1 MVRLASSVA
10 APMLLTLA
18 LLQSAHALSN
28 SNMER
33 PEGAEQLLSGPALAT
48 EEHVVFG
55 QEVSMTSSAGSGW
68 SFESDGSS
76 WHVWTHTSVF
86 DRVDLPLWPEA
97 MKEARIILS
106 SGMCRTDSSR
116 PMPPFVP
123 PRELE
128 HCGSHI
134 LATAHDDVPHGLPM
148 AVAQAQMQ
156 KWLAQFMGWSQN
168 VQTGDS
174 LSATLG
180 PEAFISLGNS
190 SIYHF
195 VPLSARAMGLRPDSR
210 LDLTA
215 HVFGSHHYL
224 HELIAPKVMYRGKQW
239 LDNYRVEAQLQRTT
253 HGFVSIRIQV
263 ISTLPAAPNVSIEPQ
278 DHAESRIAW
287 IGPTKNAAS
296 FMLAA
301 NQSMPE
307 SLHLPNDFYA
317 PTSDQYTGSV
327 SIRTAG
333 FSSFHP
339 NLLVTANSHATSLTE
354 SNSYH
359 LSTLLVLPRTYFFDP
374 YQLRQ
379 QHDDGL
385 LGSRF
390 QHYGQTELE
399 KPAEAV
405 STWGSVL
412 VLSQDMRESQFNVTV
427 PIHAR
432 YRLPPVHEQT
442 VGYRGEPTGDTH
454 VDLTLPPPI
463 SAVVCPAGDPP
474 LPAND
479 ILSNLHI
486 RLALFD
492 ELGLVP
498 VSSLQIAPDTD
509 MLLRMPVPSTSHT
522 SLIQLSTLGLL
533 FAGAIFVI
541 HSARSSKS
549 H

>member
-1 MVRLASSVA
+1 MVRPASSIA
-10 APMLLTLA
+10 AHMLLALA
-18 LLQSAHALSN
+18 LLQPAHTLSN
-28 SNMER
+28 SNMQR
-33 PEGAEQLLSGPALAT
+33 PEGAEQLLSGPTFAT

-76 WHVWTHTSVF
+76 WHVWTHTSIF

-106 SGMCRTDSSR
+106 SSMCRTDSS

-128 HCGSHI
+128 HCGSHV
-134 LATAHDDVPHGLPM
+134 LATAHNDVPHGLHM
-148 AVAQAQMQ
+148 AVAQTQMRE
-156 KWLAQFMGWSQN
+156 WLAQFMGWSQST
-168 VQTGDS
+168 QTGDS

-180 PEAFISLGNS
+180 PKAFISVGNS

-195 VPLSARAMGLRPDSR
+195 TPLSARAMGLRPDSR

-215 HVFGSHHYL
+215 HVFGPQHYL
-224 HELIAPKVMYRGKQW
+224 HELIAPKVMCRGKQW

-253 HGFVSIRIQV
+253 HGFVSIRVQV
-263 ISTLPAAPNVSIEPQ
+263 ISTLPAAPSVSIEPQ
-278 DHAESRIAW
+278 DHADSRIAW

-317 PTSDQYTGSV
+317 PTLDQHAGDV
-327 SIRTAG
+327 SIRTTG

-339 NLLVTANSHATSLTE
+339 NLLVTANSHAFLPE
-354 SNSYH
+354 SNTCR

-385 LGSRF
+385 LGARF
-390 QHYGQTELE
+390 QHYGLTELE

-405 STWGSVL
+405 ATWGSVL
-412 VLSQDMRESQFNVTV
+412 VLSQDIRESQFNATV

-432 YRLPPVHEQT
+432 YRLPPVHEQM
-442 VGYRGEPTGDTH
+442 VGYHGEPTGDTH

-463 SAVVCPAGDPP
+463 SAVVCPAGDLP

-479 ILSNLHI
+479 ILRNLHV

-498 VSSLQIAPDTD
+498 VKSLQIAPDTD

-541 HSARSSKS
+541 HSARSKAIK
-549 H
+549 

>member
-1 MVRLASSVA
+1 MVRLASSIA
-10 APMLLTLA
+10 AHMLALA
-18 LLQSAHALSN
+18 LLQPAHTLSN
-28 SNMER
+28 SNMQR
-33 PEGAEQLLSGPALAT
+33 PEGAEELLSGPVAT

-55 QEVSMTSSAGSGW
+55 QESMTSSAGSGW
-68 SFESDGSS
+68 SFASDGSS
-76 WHVWTHTSVF
+76 WHVWTHTSIF

-97 MKEARIILS
+97 MKEARVVLS
-106 SGMCRTDSSR
+106 SSMCRTDSS

-123 PRELE
+123 HRELE
-128 HCGSHI
+128 HCGSHV
-134 LATAHDDVPHGLPM
+134 LATAHTNVPHGLHM
-148 AVAQAQMQ
+148 AVAQAQMRD
-156 KWLAQFMGWSQN
+156 WLARFMGWTQSTQMGGS
-168 VQTGDS
+168 V
-174 LSATLG
+174 SATLD
-180 PEAFISLGNS
+180 PKAFISVGNS

-195 VPLSARAMGLRPDSR
+195 TPLSARAMGLRPNGR

-224 HELIAPKVMYRGKQW
+224 RELVAPKVMCRGKLW
-239 LDNYRVEAQLQRTT
+239 LDNHRVEAQLQRTT
-253 HGFVSIRIQV
+253 HGFVRIRVQV
-263 ISTLPAAPNVSIEPQ
+263 ISTLPAAPRVSIEPQ
-278 DHAESRIAW
+278 AHADSRIAW

-307 SLHLPNDFYA
+307 SLHLPDGFYA
-317 PTSDQYTGSV
+317 PLDQHTGDV
-327 SIRTAG
+327 SIRTTG

-339 NLLVTANSHATSLTE
+339 NLLVTANSHATSLAE
-354 SNSYH
+354 SDTCR

-374 YQLRQ
+374 YELRQ

-385 LGSRF
+385 LGARF
-390 QHYGQTELE
+390 QHYGLTELE

-405 STWGSVL
+405 AAWGSVL
-412 VLSQDMRESQFNVTV
+412 VLSQDIRESQFNATV

-432 YRLPPVHEQT
+432 YRIPPVREQT
-442 VGYRGEPTGDTH
+442 VGYHGEPTGDTH

-463 SAVVCPAGDPP
+463 SAVVCPAGDLPQ
-474 LPAND
+474 PAND
-479 ILSNLHI
+479 LLSNLHV

-498 VSSLQIAPDTD
+498 VNSLQIAPDTD

-541 HSARSSKS
+541 HSARSKAIK
-549 H
+549 

>member
-1 MVRLASSVA
+1 MVRLAFIA
-10 APMLLTLA
+10 APMLA
-18 LLQSAHALSN
+18 LLQPSHALTN
-28 SNMER
+28 SNMQR
-33 PEGAEQLLSGPALAT
+33 PEGADQLLVQSAFAT

-76 WHVWTHTSVF
+76 WHVWTHTSIF
-86 DRVDLPLWPEA
+86 DRVDLPLWPDA
-97 MKEARIILS
+97 TKEARIILS
-106 SGMCRTDSSR
+106 SAMCRTDTSR
-116 PMPPFVP
+116 PRPPFVP
-123 PRELE
+123 HRELE
-128 HCGSHI
+128 QCGSHV
-134 LATAHDDVPHGLPM
+134 LATAHKDVMHGLPM
-148 AVAQAQMQ
+148 AVAQAQMRE
-156 KWLAQFMGWSQN
+156 WLAQFMGWSQHA
-168 VQTGDS
+168 QPGD
-174 LSATLG
+174 SATLG
-180 PEAFISLGNS
+180 PEAFISVGNS

-195 VPLSARAMGLRPDSR
+195 VPLSARSMDLRPDSR

-215 HVFGSHHYL
+215 HVFGPHHYL
-224 HELIAPKVMYRGKQW
+224 HELIAPKVTHSGRQW
-239 LDNYRVEAQLQRTT
+239 LDNHRVEVQLHRTT
-253 HGFVSIRIQV
+253 HGFVSIRVQV
-263 ISTLPAAPNVSIEPQ
+263 ISALPAAPSVSIEPQ

-287 IGPTKNAAS
+287 IGPTKTAAS

-307 SLHLPNDFYA
+307 SLHLPADFYD
-317 PTSDQYTGSV
+317 TSDQFAGSV
-327 SIRTAG
+327 SVRTTG

-339 NLLVTANSHATSLTE
+339 NLLLTANSHASSLAE
-354 SNSYH
+354 SNTCQ
-359 LSTLLVLPRTYFFDP
+359 LSTLLVLPRSYFFDP

-385 LGSRF
+385 LGTRF
-390 QHYGQTELE
+390 ERYGQTELE

-412 VLSQDMRESQFNVTV
+412 VLSQNIESQLNATV

-432 YRLPPVHEQT
+432 YRLPPVYEQT
-442 VGYRGEPTGDTH
+442 VGYHGEPTGHTH

-463 SAVVCPAGDPP
+463 SAVVCPASDLPK
-474 LPAND
+474 PANS
-479 ILSNLHI
+479 ILSNLHV

-509 MLLRMPVPSTSHT
+509 MLLRMPVPSTRHT
-522 SLIQLSTLGLL
+522 SLIQLSTLSLL

-541 HSARSSKS
+541 HSARSSKPQ
-549 H
+549 